1 MHICC
6 LTRITL
12 GHAIKGGMEVH
23 IDMLSQALVERGHE
37 VSIVTTSHANGVE
50 EATDGGVTTYY
61 LDGCRPG
68 RYSHEWG
75 RATPGFLRALH
86 ERRPIDLVWGEG
98 AGAFYYIK
106 WARNPLS
113 LPIVTHLQGTYLGEL
128 GTFLSLAR
136 FEGKWWQFVRFF
148 AWRTIQYFRWDLWY
162 TRGADAVIGAS
173 NENAALARRCYFLP
187 KSRVTASVNGVDV
200 ERFRPD
206 PEAGQRVRQNLGLEP
221 DAPILF
227 HCSRLEPEKGAQ
239 YSLRAF
245 AAISDKHP
253 SARLVI
259 AGDGI
264 QRDLIPRLAEE
275 LGVADLIRVLDHIP
289 NEQLPAYY
297 NACSVFLCPTV
308 AVESFG
314 ITVAEAMACGR
325 PVVAFR
331 RGGIQ
336 TSIDNGDNGL
346 MVPAGNVDALV
357 HAIDAL
363 LVDPALAAEI
373 GTAARSKAV
382 AALSVERMV
391 EVVDSVFEE
400 RVAEHDR

>member
-23 IDMLSQALVERGHE
+23 IDALARALATQGNR
-37 VSIVTTSHANGVE
+37 VSIVTSSHPDGTE
-50 EATDGGVTTYY
+50 EETDGGVTTYY
-61 LDGCRPG
+61 LPGCRPG

-75 RATPGFLRALH
+75 QATPGFLRGLN
-86 ERRPIDLVWGEG
+86 ERYPIDLIWGEG
-98 AGAFYYIK
+98 AGAFYYLK
-106 WARNPLS
+106 WFRNPLG
-113 LPIVTHLQGTYLGEL
+113 LPVATHLQGTYLGEL

-136 FEGKWWQFVRFF
+136 FEARWRQFLRFA
-148 AWRTIQYFRWDLWY
+148 AWRTLQYFRWDLWY

-173 NENAALARRCYFLP
+173 RENAALARWCYFLP
-187 KSRVTASVNGVDV
+187 RSKVTASVNGVDV
-200 ERFRPD
+200 DRFRPD
-206 PEAGQRVRQNLGLEP
+206 PPAGRRAREGLGLDL
-221 DAPILF
+221 DAPVFF

-245 AAISDKHP
+245 GAVADKHP

-264 QRDLIPRLAEE
+264 QRDSLPRLAEE
-275 LGVADLIRVLDHIP
+275 LRVADRVLFVDHVP
-289 NEQLPAYY
+289 NEQLPGFY
-297 NACSVFLCPTV
+297 NACSVFLCPTI

-336 TSIDNGDNGL
+336 TSIDHGSNGL
-346 MVPAGNVDALV
+346 MVPAGHVG
-357 HAIDAL
+357 
-363 LVDPALAAEI
+363 ALADAMESFIDDPRRAERF
-373 GTAARSKAV
+373 GAAARNKAV
-382 AALSVERMV
+382 EALSVERMLEIV
-391 EVVDSVFEE
+391 GTVFEE
-400 RVAEHDR
+400 LVSKRNR